1 MRDLH
6 IETVW
11 NRIAVPHLTLL
22 HLLAALL
29 GLVIRLAVLYPAAAF
44 LDFGDILAEPHLR
57 RLAHLRLAGEV
68 PRACTDWQACNR

>member
-22 HLLAALL
+22 YLLAALP
-29 GLVIRLAVLYPAAAF
+29 GLEIRLAVLYPAAAL
-44 LDFGDILAEPHLR
+44 LDFRDILAELHLP
-57 RLAHLRLAGEV
+57 RLAHLRLLGEV
-68 PRACTDWQACNR
+68 PRACTDWQGCNR